1 MTKLIAI
8 DGPAGVGKSSVGK
21 ALAQAFNI
29 NFFSTG
35 EMYRLFA
42 WKILE
47 QKIDPQEEPAVLA
60 LAKKIHWE
68 YKAQNNILRAYID
81 GLSPLDKIH
90 NEEVGRAAS
99 KVSAIASARALI
111 MDEQK
116 KLARAGNIV
125 LEGRDIGTQIAPFAK
140 IKIYLT
146 ASAKARAQRRV
157 KQLQEAGQNPVY
169 EDILASIISRDER
182 DSSRKISPLKPA
194 EDAFIIDT
202 SELTLQE
209 VINKVLTIASKN
221 DC

>member
-47 QKIDPQEEPAVLA
+47 QKIDPQEEQAVLA

-146 ASAKARAQRRV
+146 ASAQARAQRRV